1 MNRIRIC
8 MGIALAAVA
17 LVSIPLAYS
26 QQPAT
31 PAAPQAPTAPGAPAA
46 QAEKTFSGQLSK
58 VDTAAKTITVKG
70 ADQKEMAFS
79 YNDETQVMSPE
90 KTVQGLTGKTGSQLR
105 ISYREERGANWA
117 SKIELLEKQ

>member
-1 MNRIRIC
+1 MNRIRVC
-8 MGIALAAVA
+8 LGIALAAVA

-26 QQPAT
+26 QQVTP
-31 PAAPQAPTAPGAPAA
+31 PAAPTAPAA
-46 QAEKTFSGQLSK
+46 QAEKTFSGQLAK

-79 YNDETQVMSPE
+79 YNDDTQVMSPE

-105 ISYREERGANWA
+105 ISYREERGSNWA
-117 SKIELLEKQ
+117 TKIELLEKQ